1 MAIEA
6 YIRQQILINI
16 SFDYDLL
23 LIWHN
28 TGQCYWKST
37 VFALHK
43 SIVYHQFLKW
53 HSHYVSLALNGPQ
66 SPGIDLYTVVETN
79 TKYDFCRYT

>member
-23 LIWHN
+23 LFL
-28 TGQCYWKST
+28 TQQGT
-37 VFALHK
+37 VLLKEHGLC
-43 SIVYHQFLKW
+43 ITQVYCL
-53 HSHYVSLALNGPQ
+53 
-66 SPGIDLYTVVETN
+66 SPVFEMT
-79 TKYDFCRYT
+79 